1 MTHKNLEQLFDDGT
15 LSRASAL
22 RRQGKVLKIDK
33 DRHELK
39 GQVRGSAGERYRV
52 RIDLSDIDN
61 HECSCP
67 VGYFCKHTAAVVMQA
82 IDNGWMEEVALSN
95 NEFDDDFDN
104 EPDDFEEDDDLDEVI
119 VVPPKKPKITDKN
132 SGPLSLLGKL
142 GEMLERAQKSGKGIE
157 VISQLIKNVRD
168 VHNIKDAPKKDEVV
182 LSPELSQWLEN
193 ASKTLAPRTPST
205 TNELRYVLKPGH
217 PLRPASLELNLVNVR
232 LNSDGTVRELKPF
245 EYKLEN
251 LPGFARDDLELL
263 RLARACLGSYYTLIN
278 SGLTQQLLEK
288 LLPTRRCYWQE
299 ATSKP
304 LTKGELRNGEA
315 TWLVDAG
322 GVQRPGFNATPSAD
336 FVLPLT
342 PPWYVDTLQRTCAP
356 LELTMPLETAQVFIT
371 APPVMHAVTNVFNKA
386 FHQQFPELPTPRVLE
401 TKREAVP
408 CTPTLTLSSQA
419 IGYYNSAMSDTATLE
434 FYYGQ
439 VKAEGTTQVFEVYRN
454 GVVIQTPRDPK
465 TEKLARK
472 QLSEFGFQKQTSF
485 YASPSEETFYFNHD
499 AHWLEFL
506 SKRASLLKQQGWRI
520 IVDKSFRHN
529 LATIQDWT
537 ANVSEESG
545 WFGLELGIVI
555 DGKTLPLVPLL
566 VGLLRR
572 MPNALTIKELEQTP
586 DDRVFY
592 AALEDGRS
600 VALPVHRIRPI
611 LSVLIELY
619 MTERGVSDVLRL
631 PMLDA
636 ARLAELEASLQL
648 RWLGGERLLELGRK
662 LRSFRGIEDIDM
674 PEGLQATMRP
684 YQQQGLSWLQFLR
697 EYELGGILADDM
709 GLGKTVQTL
718 SHILTEKEAG
728 RMQGPSLVIAPT
740 SVLNNWHS
748 EAQKFTPG
756 LKPLVLYGKER
767 SKAFESI
774 KAHDIVITSYPLLLR
789 DLEIH
794 NKHQYHLLVLD
805 EAQNIKNSRSS
816 SAKAVGS
823 LNAKH
828 RLCLSGTPL
837 ENHLGELWS
846 LFNFLMPGLLGDETH
861 FKKLY
866 RNPIE
871 KHGDTGRQHS
881 LATRVKPFLLRR
893 TKELVA
899 KELPAKTET
908 VIKLGLEDGQR
919 DLYETLRV
927 SMHER
932 VRGEIEN
939 KGLARSQIMILDALL
954 KLRQACCDP
963 RLVKLEKAKKVK
975 GSAKLEWL
983 RETLP
988 NMLDEGRKVLLFSQF
1003 TSMLALI
1010 EEDLA
1015 KLNISYAKLIGDTKD
1030 RKEQVDLFQ
1039 SGQVPL
1045 FLLSLKAGGVGLN
1058 LTAADTVIH
1067 YDPWWN
1073 PAAENQATDRAH
1085 RIGQEKP
1092 VFVYKLIADGSLEEK
1107 ILQLQ
1112 ARKAALAKGILEG
1125 GEGALAKLTLEDL
1138 DFLFQPL
1145 ER

>member
-1 MTHKNLEQLFDDGT
+1 MTYQDLEQLFDDGT
-15 LSRASAL
+15 LSRAAAL
-22 RRQGKVLKIDK
+22 RRQGKILKIDR
-33 DRHELK
+33 DRYELR
-39 GQVRGSAGERYRV
+39 GRVRGSAGERYQV
-52 RIDLSDIDN
+52 KIDLSDIDD

-67 VGYFCKHTAAVVMQA
+67 VGYFCKHTAAVLGQA
-82 IDNGWMEEVALSN
+82 IDNGWTEDVDLEES
-95 NEFDDDFDN
+95 EFD
-104 EPDDFEEDDDLDEVI
+104 EDLDEDDYDEPKMTI
-119 VVPPKKPKITDKN
+119 IAPTKSKTPPQPVF
-132 SGPLSLLGKL
+132 SGPVGLLDKL
-142 GEMLERAQKSGKGIE
+142 NEMLERAQKSGKGTD
-157 VISQLIKNVRD
+157 VITQIMKNVRQ
-168 VHNIKDAPKKDEVV
+168 VHNIKDSPKKGEVV
-182 LSPELSQWLEN
+182 LSPELEKWLET
-193 ASKTLAPRTPST
+193 ASKNLAPRVAST

-217 PLRPASLELNLVNVR
+217 PSQAASLELALINTR

-278 SGLTQQLLEK
+278 SQLTQQLLAE
-288 LLPTRRCYWQE
+288 LLASKRCYWQE

-304 LTKGELRNGEA
+304 LTRGETRTGEA
-315 TWLVDAG
+315 TWLIDPQ
-322 GVQRPGFNATPSAD
+322 GVQRPGFRTTPEAE
-336 FVLPLT
+336 FILPLT
-342 PPWYVDTLQRTCAP
+342 PPWYIDTSQNTGGLI
-356 LELTMPLETAQVFIT
+356 ELSMPLETARVFIT
-371 APPVMHAVTNVFNKA
+371 APPINHRVTSVFNRT
-386 FHQQFPELPTPRVLE
+386 FHQHFPDLPTPIILE
-401 TKREAVP
+401 TKREVVP

-419 IGYYNSAMSDTATLE
+419 IGYYNSSMSDTAMLE
-434 FYYGQ
+434 FYYGE
-439 VKAEGTTQVFEVYRN
+439 VLADKTTQLFEVYRD
-454 GVVIQTPRDPK
+454 GVVMQTPRDDK
-465 TEKLARK
+465 AEKAARK
-472 QLSEFGFQKQTSF
+472 LLSDIGFQKQTSF
-485 YASPSEETFYFNHD
+485 YANTEETYYFNYD
-499 AHWLEFL
+499 SQWLEFV
-506 SKRASLLKQQGWRI
+506 SKRVPSLKQQGWTI
-520 IVDKSFRHN
+520 ILDANFRHH
-529 LATIQDWT
+529 LAHIQDWT

-555 DGKTLPLVPLL
+555 DNKSVPLVPLL
-566 VGLLRR
+566 VGLLRK
-572 MPNALTIKELEQTP
+572 MPNSLTIKELEQTP
-586 DDRVFY
+586 DDKLFY
-592 AALEDGRS
+592 AVLDDGRS
-600 VALPVHRIRPI
+600 VALPVQRIRPI

-631 PMLDA
+631 PLLDA
-636 ARLAELEASLQL
+636 ARLAELEARLQL

-662 LRSFRGIEDIDM
+662 LRSFRGIEDIAM
-674 PEGLQATMRP
+674 PAGLQATMRP

-709 GLGKTVQTL
+709 GLGKTIQTL

-740 SVLNNWHS
+740 SVLNNWRS
-748 EAQKFTPG
+748 EAEKFTPEI
-756 LKPLVLYGKER
+756 KTLVLYGKER
-767 SKAFESI
+767 GKDFERI
-774 KAHDIVITSYPLLLR
+774 KDHDVVITSYPLLLR
-789 DLEIH
+789 DLEVH
-794 NKHQYHLLVLD
+794 NKHTYHMLVLD

-816 SAKAVGS
+816 SAKAVSS
-823 LNAKH
+823 LKAKH

-846 LFNFLMPGLLGDETH
+846 LFNFLMPGLLGDETY
-861 FKKLY
+861 FKQLY
-866 RNPIE
+866 RTPIE
-871 KHGDTGRQHS
+871 KHGDVGRQRS
-881 LATRVKPFLLRR
+881 LAMRVKPFLLRR

-908 VIKLGLEDGQR
+908 VVKLELEDGQR

-939 KGLARSQIMILDALL
+939 RGLARSQIMILDALL

-975 GSAKLEWL
+975 QSAKLEWL

-988 NMLDEGRKVLLFSQF
+988 SLIDEGRKVLLFSQF

-1010 EEDLA
+1010 EDELA
-1015 KLNISYAKLIGDTKD
+1015 KLNITYAKLTGETKD
-1030 RKEQVDLFQ
+1030 RKEQVETFQ

-1085 RIGQEKP
+1085 RIGQDKP
-1092 VFVYKLIADGSLEEK
+1092 VFVYKLIAQGSLEEK
-1107 ILQLQ
+1107 ILDLQ

-1125 GEGALAKLTLEDL
+1125 GDGALAKLTLEDL
-1138 DFLFQPL
+1138 EFLFQPL
-1145 ER
+1145 EG

>member
-1 MTHKNLEQLFDDGT
+1 MTYQDLSKLFDDGT

-22 RRQGKVLKIDK
+22 RRQGKVLKLEK
-33 DRHELK
+33 DRYELK
-39 GQVRGSAGERYRV
+39 GQVRGSAGEKYRV
-52 RIDLSDIDN
+52 RIDLSDIDD

-67 VGYFCKHTAAVVMQA
+67 VGYFCKHTAAVLGQA
-82 IDNGWMEEVALSN
+82 IDNGWLENIEASSGPDDHSDI
-95 NEFDDDFDN
+95 DDDY
-104 EPDDFEEDDDLDEVI
+104 DDRTAIIPPAKTKGKSSDDG
-119 VVPPKKPKITDKN
+119 TFA
-132 SGPLSLLGKL
+132 GPTGLLSKL
-142 GEMLERAQKSGKGIE
+142 GEMLERAEQSGKGID
-157 VISQLIKNVRD
+157 VIAQIMKNVRE
-168 VHNIKDAPKKDEVV
+168 VHNIKEAPKKGEVV
-182 LSPELSQWLEN
+182 LSPELSKWLEL
-193 ASKTLAPRTPST
+193 ASKELAPRAAST
-205 TNELRYVLKPGH
+205 TNELRFVLKPGAA
-217 PLRPASLELNLVNVR
+217 LRAASLELNLVNAR
-232 LNSDGTVRELKPF
+232 LNGDGTVREFKPF
-245 EYKLEN
+245 EYKLET
-251 LPGFARDDLELL
+251 LPGFAKDDLELL
-263 RLARACLGSYYTLIN
+263 RLVRACWGSYYTLIDSN
-278 SGLTQQLLEK
+278 LTQQLLEK
-288 LLPTRRCYWQE
+288 LLATKRCYWQE
-299 ATSKP
+299 PTGTS
-304 LTKGELRNGEA
+304 LSKGEERAGQA
-315 TWLVDAG
+315 TWLIDAQG
-322 GVQRPGFNATPSAD
+322 MQRPGFTTTPEAA
-336 FVLPLT
+336 FILPLT
-342 PPWYVDTLQRTCAP
+342 PPWYVDTTQNTCGQLQ
-356 LELTMPLETAQVFIT
+356 LEMPLETARVFIT
-371 APPVMHAVTNVFNKA
+371 APPITHQVTNTFNKA
-386 FHQQFPELPTPRVLE
+386 FHQQFPHLPTPQVLE
-401 TKREAVP
+401 TKREVVP
-408 CTPTLTLSSQA
+408 CTPTLTLNSQP
-419 IGYYNSAMSDTATLE
+419 IGYYNSSMSDTATLE
-434 FYYGQ
+434 FYYGM
-439 VKAEGTTQVFEVYRN
+439 VKADKGTRLFEVYKD
-454 GVVIQTPRDPK
+454 GVVIQTPRDENAERAAK
-465 TEKLARK
+465 KL
-472 QLSEFGFQKQTSF
+472 LGEMGFQKQTSF
-485 YASPSEETFYFNHD
+485 YAHSDESYFFHHD
-499 AHWLEFL
+499 THWLEFL
-506 SKRASLLKQQGWRI
+506 RGRAPVLKKQGWNI
-520 IVDKSFRHN
+520 IVAESFRHK

-545 WFGLELGIVI
+545 WFGLELGIII
-555 DGKTLPLVPLL
+555 DGKSLPLVPLL

-572 MPNALTIKELEQTP
+572 MPNSLTIKELEQTP
-586 DDRVFY
+586 NDRVFY
-592 AALEDGRS
+592 AVLDDGRS
-600 VALPVHRIRPI
+600 VALPVERIRPI

-619 MTERGVSDVLRL
+619 MTERGVSNVLRL
-631 PMLDA
+631 PLLDA

-662 LRSFRGIEDIDM
+662 LRSFRGVEDM
-674 PEGLQATMRP
+674 PVPSSLQATMRP

-697 EYELGGILADDM
+697 EYELGGVLADDM
-709 GLGKTVQTL
+709 GLGKTIQTL
-718 SHILTEKEAG
+718 SHILTEKDAG
-728 RMQGPSLVIAPT
+728 RMTGPSLVIAPT
-740 SVLNNWHS
+740 SVLNNWKS

-767 SKAFESI
+767 AQHFDEI
-774 KAHDIVITSYPLLLR
+774 KNHDVVITSYPLLLR
-789 DLEIH
+789 DLDVH

-816 SAKAVGS
+816 SAKAVSS
-823 LNAKH
+823 LKAKH

-846 LFNFLMPGLLGDETH
+846 LFNFLMPGLLGDETY

-866 RNPIE
+866 RTPIE
-871 KHGDTGRQHS
+871 KHGDTERQRS

-908 VIKLGLEDGQR
+908 VIKLELEDGQR

-954 KLRQACCDP
+954 KLRQVCCDP

-975 GSAKLEWL
+975 QSAKLEWL

-1015 KLNISYAKLIGDTKD
+1015 KLNIPYAKLIGDTKD
-1030 RKEQVDLFQ
+1030 RKEQVEIFQ

-1085 RIGQEKP
+1085 RIGQDKK
-1092 VFVYKLIADGSLEEK
+1092 VFVYKLIAEGSLEEK
-1107 ILQLQ
+1107 ILNLQ

-1125 GEGALAKLTLEDL
+1125 GDGALSKLTMQDLE
-1138 DFLFQPL
+1138 FLFQPL
-1145 ER
+1145 E